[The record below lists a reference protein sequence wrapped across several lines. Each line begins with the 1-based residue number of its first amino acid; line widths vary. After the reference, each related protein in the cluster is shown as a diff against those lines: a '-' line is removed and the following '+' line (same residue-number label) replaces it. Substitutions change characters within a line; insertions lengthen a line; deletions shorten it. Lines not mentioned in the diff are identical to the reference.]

1 MLKTV
6 SAVEKNKAGRRGG
19 IATGLK
25 RVAVRA
31 LSERATSEQRPQR
44 NENASCGVVGGTGRP
59 EVGKAKEEPGGPADR
74 ERVTERGGGK
84 GGNLY
89 FAVVGSMVFPPKK
102 RYAHILFPRTCDCD
116 LIWKRELCL

>member
-1 MLKTV
+1 MLWRKIKQ
-6 SAVEKNKAGRRGG
+6 EGG
-19 IATGLK
+19 EELPQGLNG
-25 RVAVRA
+25 VAVRA

-74 ERVTERGGGK
+74 ERVTERGGGE

-102 RYAHILFPRTCDCD
+102 DMLTSCSPEPVTVTLFGKGTFACD
-116 LIWKRELCL
+116 